1 MIKYYSEDF
10 FRRIVGALP
19 INEPEIMS
27 PFYIIQPV
35 MEHCC

>member
-19 INEPEIMS
+19 INEQQQTFS
-27 PFYIIQPV
+27 SR
-35 MEHCC
+35 MEETFI